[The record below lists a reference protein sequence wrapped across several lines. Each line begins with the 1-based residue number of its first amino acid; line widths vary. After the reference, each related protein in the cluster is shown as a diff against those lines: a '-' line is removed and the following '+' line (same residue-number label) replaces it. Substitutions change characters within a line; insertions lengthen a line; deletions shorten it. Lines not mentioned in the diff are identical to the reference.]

1 MLLDAVNTPFSD
13 QAYARRQMLAFV
25 QQQLK
30 PGQRL
35 AVFTLTGPLNVLQ
48 DFTSDPQV
56 LVAALQRY
64 NPQAQ
69 EFASA
74 ARPATSAAAGNA
86 TTGSTVTA
94 LDASVPPSE

>member
-1 MLLDAVNTPFSD
+1 MLLDAVNTPYSD

-64 NPQAQ
+64 NPQSQ
-69 EFASA
+69 EFASC
-74 ARPATSAAAGNA
+74 R
-86 TTGSTVTA
+86 TA
-94 LDASVPPSE
+94 